1 MVNKGCEN
9 YKVGD
14 MVKIRQDLKPLNLY
28 GSRGYKWIYEHEM
41 HHAAEQANFTGEIIE
56 IYHGLLG
63 NKKGYRLNFLP
74 DRPYFNDA
82 MIEGY
87 AEEPFNSA
95 DVLAFLDL

>member
-14 MVKIRQDLKPLNLY
+14 RIKIRQDLKPLGVY
-28 GSRGYKWIYEHEM
+28 GYREYMWIYEREM
-41 HHAAEQANFTGEIIE
+41 QHAAEQANFTGEIIG
-56 IYHGLLG
+56 IYHGMLG
-63 NKKGYRLNFLP
+63 KDGYRLNIIP

>member
-14 MVKIRQDLKPLNLY
+14 RIKIRRDLTPLNVY
-28 GSRGYKWIYEHEM
+28 GYREYKWIYEREM
-41 HHAAEQANFTGEIIE
+41 HHAAEQANFTGEIIG
-56 IYHGLLG
+56 IYLG
-63 NKKGYRLNFLP
+63 MSGKEGYILDFLP
-74 DRPYFNDA
+74 DKPYFNDA
-82 MIEGY
+82 MIESY

>member
-1 MVNKGCEN
+1 M
-9 YKVGD
+9 
-14 MVKIRQDLKPLNLY
+14 L
-28 GSRGYKWIYEHEM
+28 EH
-41 HHAAEQANFTGEIIE
+41 
-56 IYHGLLG
+56 
-63 NKKGYRLNFLP
+63 RLNFIP